1 MRKLGLF
8 CGTFNPIHSGHLLIA
23 QCPQDQFNLDRVFFV
38 VSPNP
43 PHRQDQ
49 GLLEAEARH
58 KMAVAAVADNPKFEA
73 SRVELDRGGLSY
85 TIDTVEHF
93 KSLYPGAK
101 ISLIIGGDNV
111 KYLKDW
117 HRAEELFKNCHF
129 LVAPR
134 LVSSPK
140 QESSSEVSM
149 KTLVKKETVALKGS
163 QMSVIDFPGIAIS
176 ASYIRGR
183 LKHKQTVLY
192 MVPTAVNTI
201 LLENNYYADKNAQAE
216 AKLVETSNQD

>member
-1 MRKLGLF
+1 MRNLGLF

-23 QCPQDQFNLDRVFFV
+23 QCAQDQFNLERVFFV
-38 VSPNP
+38 TSSNP

-49 GLLEAEARH
+49 GLLEAESRH
-58 KMAVAAVADNPKFEA
+58 SMVVAAVSGNPKFEA
-73 SRVELDRGGLSY
+73 SRVELDRDGLSY
-85 TIDTVEHF
+85 TIDTVEIF
-93 KSLYPGAK
+93 KTLYPEAK

-117 HRAEELFKNCHF
+117 HCAEALFKNCHF

-134 LVSSPK
+134 LVSSAK

-149 KTLVKKETVALKGS
+149 KTLVRKETFESKDSLL
-163 QMSVIDFPGIAIS
+163 SVIDFPGIAIS

-183 LKHKQTVLY
+183 LKLKRTVLY
-192 MVPTAVNTI
+192 MVPPAVNDI
-201 LLENNYYADKNAQAE
+201 LMDNKYYADG
-216 AKLVETSNQD
+216 

>member
-23 QCPQDQFNLDRVFFV
+23 QCAQDQFNLDRVFFV

-58 KMAVAAVADNPKFEA
+58 EMAVAAVAGNPKFEA

-93 KSLYPGAK
+93 KSLYPNAK

-117 HRAEELFKNCHF
+117 HRAEDLFKNCHF

-134 LVSSPK
+134 LVSSPR

-149 KTLVKKETVALKGS
+149 KTLVKKETVALIGS

-183 LKHKQTVLY
+183 LKHRQTVLY
-192 MVPTAVNTI
+192 MVPPVVNAI
-201 LLENNYYADKNAQAE
+201 LMENNYYADNSNPVATKS
-216 AKLVETSNQD
+216 VETSSQD